1 MDFETKP
8 TADPLQPPPGIIYG
22 TGLRGT
28 IILIHFKYY
37 ILIVIWQRL
46 LWILSTFHVKAN
58 RIISQQRI
66 KMFTCLRE

>member
-46 LWILSTFHVKAN
+46 FYGYCPHSMLNNH
-58 RIISQQRI
+58 R
-66 KMFTCLRE
+66 LRKQLLPTKFIDY